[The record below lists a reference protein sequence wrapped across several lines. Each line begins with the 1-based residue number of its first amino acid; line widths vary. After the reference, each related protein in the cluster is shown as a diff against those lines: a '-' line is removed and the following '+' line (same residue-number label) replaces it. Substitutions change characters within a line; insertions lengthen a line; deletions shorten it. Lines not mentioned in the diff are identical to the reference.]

1 MDYFQNKC
9 YILHKF
15 MKKHYFWGSGSI
27 FRSVFK
33 RGFYNVCG
41 KNAATA
47 GCWRESQ
54 RMRANA

>member
-47 GCWRESQ
+47 GGWRKPHGL
-54 RMRANA
+54 R